1 VGSNGVYTIKVTNAG
16 TGPTTGNIT
25 VTDTLPA
32 GLTFVSGSTAGGW
45 SCTATGQ
52 AVTCTYS
59 GSALAAAGGNSTVT
73 LTVSVAPGAFPS
85 VTNTATVAD
94 PNDAK
99 STDKSSPA
107 DVTNIDNAVPTQSSF
122 SPSAGLIVGT
132 GVTPQ
137 QITLTGTGFNSST
150 QVTLGSNAAL
160 TGTANAAGTS
170 LSITVPAN
178 DLASAGSV
186 TISVFNPPNPT
197 SNAGGGKAATTLN
210 FPLVGFVAAQD
221 ASTPGTIA
229 VIAGTPATV
238 KIDYTTNP
246 ANSPLPAA
254 LTVTCTV
261 PQSLTSA
268 TCAVNGGTIAA
279 GATSGSAAIT
289 INAIPNTSGGSSTST
304 PWTGGRGQ
312 WSTYL
317 LWLVAAVLLSMLGM
331 WGANR
336 QRTLPLGRAPAY
348 LTLVLLV
355 LAAGALV
362 GCTTTAKTT
371 PTPTGPSS
379 INVTATTAD
388 GASVTTTVNI
398 TVSN

>member
-1 VGSNGVYTIKVTNAG
+1 
-16 TGPTTGNIT
+16 
-25 VTDTLPA
+25 
-32 GLTFVSGSTAGGW
+32 
-45 SCTATGQ
+45 
-52 AVTCTYS
+52 
-59 GSALAAAGGNSTVT
+59 
-73 LTVSVAPGAFPS
+73 
-85 VTNTATVAD
+85 
-94 PNDAK
+94 
-99 STDKSSPA
+99 
-107 DVTNIDNAVPTQSSF
+107 
-122 SPSAGLIVGT
+122 
-132 GVTPQ
+132 
-137 QITLTGTGFNSST
+137 
-150 QVTLGSNAAL
+150 
-160 TGTANAAGTS
+160 
-170 LSITVPAN
+170 
-178 DLASAGSV
+178 LASAGSV

-279 GATSGSAAIT
+279 GATSGSATIT
-289 INAIPNTSGGSSTST
+289 INAIPTSSGSSTAI
-304 PWTGGRGQ
+304 PWTGGRGP

-317 LWLVAAVLLSMLGM
+317 LWLIATVLLSMLGM
-331 WGANR
+331 WGTVR
-336 QRTLPLGRAPAY
+336 QRTLPMRRAPAY